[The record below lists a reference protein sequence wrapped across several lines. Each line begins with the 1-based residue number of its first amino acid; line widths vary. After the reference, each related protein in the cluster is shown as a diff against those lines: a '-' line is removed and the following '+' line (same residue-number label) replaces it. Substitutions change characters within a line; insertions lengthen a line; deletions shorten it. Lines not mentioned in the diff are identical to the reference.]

1 MKHGLVHQVWVVP
14 LYKLWPYVQCNCR
27 SSLGFCQLIIIP
39 DRDLQPWRVIHLP
52 FNSAYRV
59 WRRKLYNC
67 GARWKVLWWD
77 HLCPLQLLCGG
88 RVFIYV
94 YTTNLLNNEV
104 KPNAGNVLFMF
115 VFRTALRGR
124 GLLLDHQL
132 TYHHFPDSG
141 YKPAMQL
148 QDFFG
153 SRLATIWCTN
163 EAHTTMQQQ
172 QPPAGTY
179 TIVCTLWNPLSCLL
193 YVSMVQYQA
202 SPFYI

>member
-124 GLLLDHQL
+124 GLLRCNCRIFSD
-132 TYHHFPDSG
+132 
-141 YKPAMQL
+141 PAWPPYDAQTKHTPRC
-148 QDFFG
+148 
-153 SRLATIWCTN
+153 SSSSPRLVHI
-163 EAHTTMQQQ
+163 Q
-172 QPPAGTY
+172 
-179 TIVCTLWNPLSCLL
+179 
-193 YVSMVQYQA
+193 
-202 SPFYI
+202 